1 MLRKVSHDIIVR
13 NGDSAGVG
21 MLLSCDHPEQRRLAM
36 SVPSYEPDAFSRI
49 DSKTDLVEYD
59 LPAVSLG

>member
-1 MLRKVSHDIIVR
+1 
-13 NGDSAGVG
+13 
-21 MLLSCDHPEQRRLAM
+21 M

-59 LPAVSLG
+59 LPTVSLG